1 MGSAYDQHG
10 AHDLRGTI
18 GGLWPMTYTAPMTYT
33 HAVAIFVLT
42 SMCLF
47 IFVLTSMQCLFIFV
61 LTSMFRTTIESCR
74 GG

>member
-1 MGSAYDQHG
+1 
-10 AHDLRGTI
+10 
-18 GGLWPMTYTAPMTYT
+18 MTYTAPMTYT

-61 LTSMFRTTIESCR
+61 LTSMFRTNIESCR